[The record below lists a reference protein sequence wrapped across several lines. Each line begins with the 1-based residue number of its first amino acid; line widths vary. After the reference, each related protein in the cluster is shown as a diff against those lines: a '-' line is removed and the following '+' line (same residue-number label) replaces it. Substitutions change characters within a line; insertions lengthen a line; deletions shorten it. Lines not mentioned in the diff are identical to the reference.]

1 MDEGTGL
8 QSRLTAGSNPAGR
21 SMTEPKIQAAREIAA
36 YLRTVDTTNGTSRA
50 DTLLQQA
57 LAALDPELPPY
68 DDVDISNRFMLGV
81 TGMGTSQPL
90 FNFTLRPSP
99 MTADEA
105 LVQAAWLVTL
115 ADPLHER
122 FPTIERMVRNT

>member
-1 MDEGTGL
+1 M
-8 QSRLTAGSNPAGR
+8 A
-21 SMTEPKIQAAREIAA
+21 EPRIEAAREIAA
-36 YLRTVDTTNGTSRA
+36 HLRTVDTTNGTSRVDA
-50 DTLLQQA
+50 LLQKA
-57 LAALDPELPPY
+57 LEALDPELPPY
-68 DDVDISNRFMLGV
+68 ENVDISNRFMLGV
-81 TGMGTSQPL
+81 TGVGTNSPL
-90 FNFTLRPSP
+90 FNFTLRPTP

>member
-1 MDEGTGL
+1 MTDPPAVARKISDYLAHGATETGDTAEG
-8 QSRLTAGSNPAGR
+8 
-21 SMTEPKIQAAREIAA
+21 
-36 YLRTVDTTNGTSRA
+36 
-50 DTLLQQA
+50 LLQEV
-57 LAALDPELPPY
+57 LEALDPELPPY
-68 DDVDISNRFMLGV
+68 EDVDISNRFMLGV

-90 FNFTLRPSP
+90 FNFTLRPTP

-122 FPTIERMVRNT
+122 FPTIERMVHNT